1 MSIAYL
7 IIWGHLESL
16 VGTVTMVKCENKRGM
31 RELGFCP
38 RVLLWLRERNRG
50 SEALLKAGVCKGNVT
65 EQEKKWPV
73 FSPRVI

>member
-31 RELGFCP
+31 RELGFCQ
-38 RVLLWLRERNRG
+38 RVLLWLREHNRG
-50 SEALLKAGVCKGNVT
+50 SEALLKAGVCKDGVT

-73 FSPRVI
+73 I